1 MSKLKQA
8 LKNIALAWWM
18 IIVITIGVLDARYGW
33 QGMSKYFGWSWPLPW
48 MILAAIVVTLLAAV
62 VPAKRRKKP

>member
-8 LKNIALAWWM
+8 MKNIALAWWM

-33 QGMSKYFGWSWPLPW
+33 QGMTKFFSWSWPLSW
-48 MILAAIVVTLLAAV
+48 MIIAAIVVTILAMILPV
-62 VPAKRRKKP
+62 QRGKKK